1 MAETKQTSVQLLE
14 RSDSLVEE
22 NFQKV
27 REKGAEAE
35 EIAEVL
41 SQIRKESEV
50 LTSNIL
56 EDEKSL
62 LALKEGCLS
71 AEKSAQEARQ
81 SAEKSAQEA
90 EEAAKV
96 AEEAQAKANE
106 RQKWSETCLGQL
118 EKALEKQ
125 EEVNSSLQTQ
135 RKTLGRL
142 KEDKQLSEK
151 KLISAQKEI
160 RVLQEEFDVKK
171 KNLERLIR
179 ELEASNSMLLDVLDA
194 GSTSSSDSDA
204 SSQQIKKLTGGW
216 YTGVSSTECPG
227 KPWYKHPDL
236 CPDGTWTR
244 PEEIPDDDEES
255 LLSSLNGSV
264 VYGEDSSSSSNST
277 VPLAIETSA
286 SSGDDDS
293 SSSFTSGPVTPAM
306 TDNDIVNSAA
316 EIHIWPGGEN
326 RLTEQ
331 DQQHLVCEQVREN
344 GKASSS
350 RSDFLAL
357 PGGSFSS
364 SAASSSPQGRLETSL
379 GTNRSPLKR
388 PRNRTSEVSLQGDPP
403 EVIKPG
409 FSSTRGPLRSPPQHP
424 PGTSIP
430 GGGLDTRG
438 RENRKPPK
446 KKAKKSEGKSRGTS
460 VPQFRSDEPED
471 YEEPDD
477 TKDSDYDN
485 SGVQSESD
493 GNDDWYDH
501 NASDDE
507 S

>member
-27 REKGAEAE
+27 REKRAVAK

-41 SQIRKESEV
+41 SQIREESES
-50 LTSNIL
+50 LNSNIR
-56 EDEKSL
+56 EDEKSW
-62 LALKEGCLS
+62 LALKEVCLS
-71 AEKSAQEARQ
+71 VEKSAQEARQ

-106 RQKWSETCLGQL
+106 RQKWSETCRGQL

-135 RKTLGRL
+135 RETLGRL
-142 KEDKQLSEK
+142 EKDKQLSEE
-151 KLISAQKEI
+151 KLISAQQEI

-204 SSQQIKKLTGGW
+204 SSQQIKKLKGGW

-244 PEEIPDDDEES
+244 PEEIPDDGEVS

-264 VYGEDSSSSSNST
+264 VFREDSSSSSNST

-326 RLTEQ
+326 RITEQ

-350 RSDFLAL
+350 SSDFLAL
-357 PGGSFSS
+357 PGSSFSS
-364 SAASSSPQGRLETSL
+364 SVASSSPRGRLETSL

-388 PRNRTSEVSLQGDPP
+388 SRNGDLP

-409 FSSTRGPLRSPPQHP
+409 FSSTRGPLQSPSHHSR
-424 PGTSIP
+424 GTTFP
-430 GGGLDTRG
+430 DGGLDTRS
-438 RENRKPPK
+438 RENRKPTK

-460 VPQFRSDEPED
+460 VSQFQSDEPED

-477 TKDSDYDN
+477 PKDSDFDVSN
-485 SGVQSESD
+485 EPESD
-493 GNDDWYDH
+493 DSQWEPDT
-501 NASDDE
+501 SDDE
-507 S
+507 SGLLGN